1 MNQREMNEIYRLI
14 KEVKKETDRMAE
26 GVRKLLKQD
35 GVYAFR
41 GGGDISLQPITEA
54 DLSRIVTDYMD
65 DGFIIIT
72 SDRSCEA
79 EQGLPS
85 GEPCPEDLAAEQ
97 DRINKENFPI
107 LQKTV
112 RDAGFGYVPV
122 LGGYKE
128 QLPTEPGE
136 PKQYVDTDDP
146 EDSLLIHSRKKPE
159 ELKQLGIDLAKQ
171 FNQDSFFYKPPGS
184 EDKNAYWIKQDGSID
199 MTFKDFSYND
209 ISQIYYTQL
218 AKKPHRRFTALP
230 ENFQFYVRK
239 HPVSVSE
246 ARRRYGETFFN
257 IKKSED

>member
-1 MNQREMNEIYRLI
+1 MNQELQEIHRLI
-14 KEVKKETDRMAE
+14 KEVKKETQKMSE

-35 GVYAFR
+35 GIYVLRDGRY
-41 GGGDISLQPITEA
+41 ISLQPITEA
-54 DLSRIVTDYMD
+54 SLSRIVTDYMD

-79 EQGLPS
+79 ERGIPE
-85 GEPCPEDLAAEQ
+85 GESCPEDLVAEQ
-97 DRINKENFPI
+97 ERINRENFPL
-107 LQKTV
+107 LQKAV

-136 PKQYVDTDDP
+136 PKQYVDTEEP
-146 EDSLLIHSRKKPE
+146 EDSLLIHSRKRDAD
-159 ELKQLGIDLAKQ
+159 LKALGIELARQ
-171 FNQDSFFYKPPGS
+171 FDQDSFFYKPPS
-184 EDKNAYWIKQDGSID
+184 SVDANAYWIKQDGLID
-199 MTFKDFSYND
+199 MKFSDFTYND

-230 ENFQFYVRK
+230 ENFQFYLRK
-239 HPVSVSE
+239 HPASVSE

-257 IKKSED
+257 IKKMED

>member
-1 MNQREMNEIYRLI
+1 MNQQQMDEIYKLI
-14 KEVKKETDRMAE
+14 KEVKKEADRMSE
-26 GVRKLLKQD
+26 GMRKLLKQD

-41 GGGDISLQPITEA
+41 GGRYISLQPITEA
-54 DLSRIVTDYMD
+54 DLSRIATDYMD

-85 GEPCPEDLAAEQ
+85 GEPCPEDLAAAQ
-97 DRINKENFPI
+97 IQINQENFPI
-107 LQKTV
+107 LQKAV
-112 RDAGFGYVPV
+112 RDAGFGYIPV

-136 PKQYVDTDDP
+136 PKQYVDTDEP
-146 EDSLLIHSRKKPE
+146 ENSLLIHSRKKPQ
-159 ELKQLGIDLAKQ
+159 ELKDLGIELSKR
-171 FNQDSFFYKPPGS
+171 FNQDSFFYKPPS
-184 EDKNAYWIKQDGSID
+184 DVDAKAYWIKQDGSID
-199 MTFKDFSYND
+199 MEFSDFSYND

-230 ENFQFYVRK
+230 ENFQFYLRK

-257 IKKSED
+257 LKKSED

>member
-1 MNQREMNEIYRLI
+1 MNQKEMDEIYKLI
-14 KEVKKETDRMAE
+14 KEVKKETNRMSE
-26 GVRKLLKQD
+26 GMRKLLKQD

-41 GGGDISLQPITEA
+41 GGRYISLQPITEA

-79 EQGLPS
+79 EQGLPA
-85 GEPCPEDLAAEQ
+85 GEPCPEDLAAAQ
-97 DRINKENFPI
+97 AQINQENFPK
-107 LQKTV
+107 LQKAV

-146 EDSLLIHSRKKPE
+146 EDSLLIHSRKKPQ
-159 ELKQLGIDLAKQ
+159 ELMQLGIDLSKQ
-171 FNQDSFFYKPPGS
+171 FNQDSFFYKPPADT
-184 EDKNAYWIKQDGSID
+184 DKNAYWIKQDGSID
-199 MTFKDFSYND
+199 MTFKDFTYND

-230 ENFQFYVRK
+230 ESFQFYLRK